1 MYKKGD
7 KVLYSGIDKGI
18 VKTDQEYKDSVFVVY
33 SCCEDWNDYENYT
46 AQNTPINKLTKG
58 WAKSGSS
65 EWCDENGGC
74 KEFRPGI
81 SKWSYEGTVY
91 CIDCGRSNK

>member
-7 KVLYSGIDKGI
+7 KVLYNGTDKGI
-18 VKTDQEYKDSVFVVY
+18 VKINQENNSNCFVVY
-33 SCCEDWNDYENYT
+33 SCAENWNDFENYT

-58 WAKSGSS
+58 WSKSGTP

-74 KEFRPGI
+74 KEFRPKN
-81 SKWSYEGTVY
+81 SKWSYEGVVY
-91 CIDCGRSNK
+91 CIDCGRSN